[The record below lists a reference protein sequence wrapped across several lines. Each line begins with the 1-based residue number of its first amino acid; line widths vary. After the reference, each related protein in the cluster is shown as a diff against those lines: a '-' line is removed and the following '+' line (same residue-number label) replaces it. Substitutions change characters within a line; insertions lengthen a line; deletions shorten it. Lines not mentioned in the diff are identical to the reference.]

1 MPKPKGKSAPKSA
14 PPAKSRR
21 VPQAPANTRRV
32 PQAPANKRRVPQ
44 APANKSARAPKREPA
59 PKPAPK
65 RAKRALPV
73 LTVEPDNQ
81 APVACLTCALCCT
94 YIAVA
99 IDGPINVK
107 AASEILWHLYHR
119 DVSVYRDGDD
129 EWMVQFEARC
139 RHLGD
144 DNGCR
149 IYEQRPHICRTYS
162 EQSCEVNSPDEGIT
176 FYAPDA
182 FLAYLEKH
190 HKRIHKELMRG
201 FVPAPEHLGPALGP
215 RHVGPDFEA
224 RFRSLRARRA
234 QLVGEGP

>member
-21 VPQAPANTRRV
+21 VPKAPA
-32 PQAPANKRRVPQ
+32 
-44 APANKSARAPKREPA
+44 KSARVPKANNARTPKREPA
-59 PKPAPK
+59 PRPAPK

-73 LTVEPDNQ
+73 LAAENQ